1 MTKKT
6 FLIDHANLAA
16 VRNHIA
22 GELATKSW
30 WPTEGPRQA
39 EEEFERMKH
48 QPDMLAEWCSKWLNS
63 SQWRQLRKGV
73 ETSNASRPLA

>member
-1 MTKKT
+1 MTKTT
-6 FLIDHANLAA
+6 FPIDHENIAA
-16 VRNHIA
+16 VRNYIA

-48 QPDMLAEWCSKWLNS
+48 QVDSLADWCTRWLNS
-63 SQWRQLRKGV
+63 SQWRQLRKAV
-73 ETSNASRPLA
+73 ERSHSNGPMA

>member
-1 MTKKT
+1 MTKKM
-6 FLIDHANLAA
+6 FPIDHENVAA
-16 VRNHIA
+16 ARHYIA

-48 QPDMLAEWCSKWLNS
+48 QPATLAEWCAKWLNG
-63 SQWRQLRKGV
+63 SQWRQLRKAV
-73 ETSNASRPLA
+73 ERSHANGPMA